1 MSMERKTKGEWNL
14 DYEAAVANRGSLARI
29 KSVLQ
34 RAAQGEKLT
43 IGFLG
48 GSITQGCLAS
58 EPKLCYA
65 YRVYEWWQKTFPEAA
80 FTYLNAGIG
89 ATDSQ
94 FGCARADGD
103 LLAYGP
109 DFVILE
115 FSVND
120 SATPHSLET
129 YEGLVRKIYGQ
140 AWRPAVLL
148 VYNVCYDSGAN
159 AQAVHGRV
167 AEYYGLPALSMKDC
181 IYPEIAAG
189 RLERRQVTPD
199 DLHPNDYGHELVASV
214 ITRFLEQVWEDVG
227 NAGTGSAK
235 GGTAETETATA
246 ERGTADNFP
255 LNVPPLT
262 ENAYER
268 SVRYRND
275 NTTPLLNGFTPDGL
289 PQQGITDLF
298 KKGWT
303 ASKKG
308 ASITFHVRGSCI
320 AVQYRKTMQ
329 RPAPVAELYLDGDEA
344 HPFVLDANFE
354 ETWGDKLAL
363 DTVLEHGEDREHTV
377 EIRLTETH
385 EDDALPFYL
394 VSVIASR

>member
-1 MSMERKTKGEWNL
+1 MERRTEGKWNL
-14 DYEAAVANRGSLARI
+14 DYEAAVANRGNLARI
-29 KSVLQ
+29 QSVLR

-65 YRVYEWWQKTFPEAA
+65 YRVYEWWRKTFPEAA
-80 FTYLNAGIG
+80 FVYRNAGIG

-94 FGCARADGD
+94 FGCARADSD

-109 DFVILE
+109 DFVIVE

-120 SATPHSLET
+120 SATPHFLET

-140 AWRPAVLL
+140 AWQPAVLL
-148 VYNVCYDSGAN
+148 VYNVCYDSGAS

-167 AEYYGLPALSMKDC
+167 AEHYGLPALSMKDC

-189 RLERRQVTPD
+189 RLERRRITPD
-199 DLHPNDYGHELVASV
+199 GLHPNDQGHELVASV
-214 ITRFLEQVWEDVG
+214 ITRFLERVREEAG
-227 NAGTGSAK
+227 NAGTGSA
-235 GGTAETETATA
+235 EA
-246 ERGTADNFP
+246 ERRTADNLP

-262 ENAYER
+262 KNAYES

-275 NTTPLLNGFTPDGL
+275 NATPTLNGFLPDES

-303 ASKKG
+303 ASEKG
-308 ASITFHVRGSCI
+308 ASATFHVRGSCI
-320 AVQYRKTMQ
+320 AVQYRKTM
-329 RPAPVAELYLDGDEA
+329 RLPAPVAELILDGDEA

-354 ETWGDKLAL
+354 ETWGDKPAL

-377 EIRLTETH
+377 EVRLTKTH

-394 VSVIASR
+394 VSVIAGR